1 MGTDE
6 SVDVGLGAWTPP
18 ALYDDPELE
27 PQDSKPWADIQ
38 GPIEPA
44 ELEHTEDEAEVFT
57 LRGTAY
63 AKDVSVLQKYKGN
76 ILKLRHDV
84 YTGLVY
90 IESVTA
96 SSTDRRDEVTEFR
109 FHDGR
114 MQDITEE
121 KQVYTYRVGLIKVE
135 KAEAD

>member
-1 MGTDE
+1 MANDE

-18 ALYDDPELE
+18 ASYSDPELE

-44 ELEHTEDEAEVFT
+44 EIEHADEEAAVFT
-57 LRGTAY
+57 LTGTAY

-90 IESVTA
+90 IESVEA

-109 FHDGR
+109 FHDGKMR
-114 MQDITEE
+114 DITEE
-121 KQVYTYRVGLIKVE
+121 KQVYTYRVGLITVDGLDE
-135 KAEAD
+135 D

>member
-1 MGTDE
+1 MANDE

-18 ALYDDPELE
+18 ASFSDPDLE
-27 PQDSKPWADIQ
+27 PQDSKPWTDIQ
-38 GPIEPA
+38 GPIETSQI
-44 ELEHTEDEAEVFT
+44 EHTDEETEVFSLT
-57 LRGTAY
+57 GEAY

-90 IESVTA
+90 IESVQA
-96 SSTDRRDEVTEFR
+96 SSTDRSEEVTEFR
-109 FHDGR
+109 FHDGK

-121 KQVYTYRVGLIKVE
+121 KQVHTYRVGLIRVDE
-135 KAEAD
+135 MDEE